1 MNTQLFNVVL
11 VTDRGLIIEDVEAQE
26 VGEVI
31 PYLRLKHDLHEITHF
46 VIHLGEKIDTPKK
59 TLG

>member
-1 MNTQLFNVVL
+1 MNTQFFNAVL

-31 PYLRLKHDLHEITHF
+31 PYLQVKHDLREITHF
-46 VIHLGEKIDTPKK
+46 VICLGEKIEMN
-59 TLG
+59 

>member
-1 MNTQLFNVVL
+1 MNTQLFNAVL

-31 PYLRLKHDLHEITHF
+31 PYLRVKHDLHEITHF
-46 VIHLGEKIDTPKK
+46 VICLGEKIEMK
-59 TLG
+59 